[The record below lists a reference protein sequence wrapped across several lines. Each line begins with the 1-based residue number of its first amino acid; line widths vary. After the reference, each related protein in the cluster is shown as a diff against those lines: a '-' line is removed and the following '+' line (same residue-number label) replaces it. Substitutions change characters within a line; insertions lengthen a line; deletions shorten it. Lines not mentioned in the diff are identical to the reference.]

1 MRNSQDAHL
10 KFVAIPTAL
19 ASVSPHSSTP
29 GPSKTPILIA
39 VATIIPLL
47 AALAIAL
54 AIFRCRRHLTRA
66 RAPSVTTSQVH
77 LEAQDSEFLG
87 EKQSM
92 RGHWSRVV
100 PDVATSYPKSHTEC
114 PQATPP
120 SDILGPELGDAPNFG
135 SNNDVVEIVA
145 QPDSD
150 AAAVVVRPRRY
161 GVITPFVKR
170 YQSISSSAV
179 AATPAMVSVGTSCPA
194 SVGPSIIHGRP
205 TDGTAQDG
213 PGIDSGGA
221 YEVMND
227 DSSGIADSIAPPPYS
242 QID

>member
-1 MRNSQDAHL
+1 
-10 KFVAIPTAL
+10 
-19 ASVSPHSSTP
+19 
-29 GPSKTPILIA
+29 
-39 VATIIPLL
+39 
-47 AALAIAL
+47 
-54 AIFRCRRHLTRA
+54 
-66 RAPSVTTSQVH
+66 
-77 LEAQDSEFLG
+77 
-87 EKQSM
+87 M

-135 SNNDVVEIVA
+135 SNNDGVEIVA
-145 QPDSD
+145 PAQLDSD
-150 AAAVVVRPRRY
+150 AAAVVVRRQRY

-170 YQSISSSAV
+170 YQSISTSAV

-194 SVGPSIIHGRP
+194 SVGPSIIPGRP

-213 PGIDSGGA
+213 PWMDSGGA
-221 YEVMND
+221 YEVTND